1 MLPPCRPALRDRP
14 FLSDRYFFVT
24 VRLLEERAKLVD
36 VDFHSL
42 ALAFNRARA
51 THPFLLTA
59 WVFLPDHWGAAD
71 DLFDRT
77 PKAV

>member
-1 MLPPCRPALRDRP
+1 
-14 FLSDRYFFVT
+14 
-24 VRLLEERAKLVD
+24 
-36 VDFHSL
+36 
-42 ALAFNRARA
+42 
-51 THPFLLTA
+51 LTA